1 MRTVHDFAV
10 ELIDRH
16 IAFTSGGERIAWFP
30 AWENADRDLPHLNPQ
45 DIPIGTIDEPFED
58 FDDTWRIVI
67 YEDEGFVYVFEA
79 DHPQATTFP
88 RSFRVP
94 RDQYLLA
101 WALLLDDHNPRL
113 PLPDGRQ

>member
-1 MRTVHDFAV
+1 LKTIHDFAV
-10 ELIDRH
+10 ELTDRH
-16 IAFTSGGERIAWFP
+16 IEFTSGEERLAWFP

-45 DIPIGTIDEPFED
+45 DIPLGSIDEPFED
-58 FDDTWRIVI
+58 ADEEWHITI

-79 DHPQATTFP
+79 DHPQATKFP

-101 WALLLDDHNPRL
+101 WALLLNDHNPRL
-113 PLPDGRQ
+113 SLD